1 MQNFICPMIL
11 FFIMFTKNLHTPGV
25 WHVQICIIELNIIE
39 P

>member
-1 MQNFICPMIL
+1 MQNFICPMIQ

-25 WHVQICIIELNIIE
+25 RHVQICIIELNIIE